1 MTEQDF
7 IKHIEQ
13 GYNLIP
19 LKSTLIND
27 GLDPIDVYQKLSN
40 MPGTF
45 DVLCDML
52 CCQMVFAFGMFG
64 IVWFY
69 TG

>member
-7 IKHIEQ
+7 IKYIEK

-27 GLDPIDVYQKLSN
+27 GLDPIDVYQN
-40 MPGTF
+40 YQIFQNHTF
-45 DVLCDML
+45 
-52 CCQMVFAFGMFG
+52 
-64 IVWFY
+64 
-69 TG
+69 

>member
-45 DVLCDML
+45 DVIC
-52 CCQMVFAFGMFG
+52 
-64 IVWFY
+64 
-69 TG
+69 